1 MKETFKKIYPYIRK
15 FANYV
20 FKNLA
25 YILWFLFYFL
35 ISYFYLLSYRY
46 ISDGV
51 AFILCLIIYGISIF
65 VAFAFGEKILKFI
78 NGIRPVETKREKEYI
93 LPLFDEVYKKA
104 KSVYPELPEI
114 KPYIIDSMSVN
125 LFAVGSHTV
134 AITKGAL
141 QVFSEEELQGMILHE
156 FAHIKNGNTKAELLN
171 KIGNG
176 FIAVVV
182 IIINALFLIFDI
194 FFRDLGDEDLKHT
207 SGLFRALFFF
217 IRFCVNTF
225 MVVLLFVGNIIL
237 SGNSRKNEFI
247 ADKFAYDLGY
257 GENLKSALYLVQ
269 KISLSGKTNLI
280 EKMQQKHPR
289 VSKRIAKL
297 EEMEDSDIHTNPYPL
312 N

>member
-1 MKETFKKIYPYIRK
+1 MREMFDKVYPYLRK
-15 FANYV
+15 TG
-20 FKNLA
+20 NLIVTNIA
-25 YILWFLFYFL
+25 YILWFIFYLF
-35 ISYFYLLSYRY
+35 ISYWFLTELE
-46 ISDGV
+46 IPEDT
-51 AFILCLIIYGISIF
+51 AFIICVVVYAVSVFI
-65 VAFAFGEKILKFI
+65 AFTFGETILKFI
-78 NGIRPVETKREKEYI
+78 KSVRPVETKREKEYI
-93 LPLFDEVYKKA
+93 LPLFDEVYEKA

-114 KPYIIDSMSVN
+114 KPYIVDSMSVN

-182 IIINALFLIFDI
+182 IIINALFMIFDI

-217 IRFCVNTF
+217 IRFSVNTF
-225 MVVLLFVGNIIL
+225 MFVLLFVGNVIL
-237 SGNSRKNEFI
+237 SGNSRKNEFT

-257 GENLKSALYLVQ
+257 GESLKNALYLVQ
-269 KISLSGKTNLI
+269 KISLSSKTNLI

-289 VSKRIAKL
+289 VSKRIEKL

>member
-1 MKETFKKIYPYIRK
+1 MREMFDKVYPHLRK
-15 FANYV
+15 TG
-20 FKNLA
+20 NLIVTNIA
-25 YILWFLFYFL
+25 YILWFIFYLF
-35 ISYFYLLSYRY
+35 ISYWILTELN
-46 ISDGV
+46 ISEV
-51 AFILCLIIYGISIF
+51 TAFIICVVVYAVSVFI
-65 VAFAFGEKILKFI
+65 AFTFGETILKFI
-78 NGIRPVETKREKEYI
+78 KSVRPVETKREKEYI
-93 LPLFDEVYKKA
+93 LPLFDEVYEKA

-114 KPYIIDSMSVN
+114 KPYIVDSMSVN

-141 QVFSEEELQGMILHE
+141 EVFSEEELQGMIIHE

-182 IIINALFLIFDI
+182 IIINALFLIFDV

-217 IRFCVNTF
+217 IRFCVNTL

-237 SGNSRKNEFI
+237 SGNSRKNEFT

-257 GENLKSALYLVQ
+257 GESLKSALYLVQ
-269 KISLSGKTNLI
+269 KISLSSKTNLI
-280 EKMQQKHPR
+280 EKMQQSHPR